1 MMQFAPQTDALELA
15 CREIWGGTGPA
26 QSRLTV
32 PGLEAWV
39 FARPHRG
46 QASGGDIHY
55 VGLCGH
61 GILSRFVVA
70 DVSGHGPAV
79 SDLAND
85 LRELLR
91 RNMDNPNQ
99 AELMKALNRDF
110 GELAQEGAFAT
121 AVVSS
126 YISLNHHLVIA
137 NAGHPRPI
145 WREASTGTWQP
156 LHHGMAQAVTDVPGV
171 VEHNVDLP
179 LGVIGETGYQQFAI
193 ELFAGETVVFYTDSL
208 TEARD
213 PQQKMLC
220 EEGLIA
226 MAERLD
232 FADPERFGQELLK
245 GVEQYTGDDGID
257 DDITLL
263 VLHHTGDPSTGPA
276 GPG

>member
-1 MMQFAPQTDALELA
+1 MMQFAPQTESLTLA

-26 QSRLTV
+26 QNRLSV

-46 QASGGDIHY
+46 QQSGGDIHY

-91 RNMDNPNQ
+91 RNMDNPDQ

-110 GELAQEGAFAT
+110 GELAQEGTFAT
-121 AVVSS
+121 AVVCS
-126 YISLNHHLVIA
+126 YIALNHHLVIA

-145 WREASTGTWQP
+145 WREASKGKWQP
-156 LHHGMAQAVTDVPGV
+156 LHYDMDEAVSDVPGV

-179 LGVIGETGYQQFAI
+179 LGVIGETGYQQFAV
-193 ELFAGETVVFYTDSL
+193 ELSPGETVVFHTDSL
-208 TEARD
+208 TEVRD
-213 PQQKMLC
+213 DSDRMLC

-226 MAERLD
+226 MASRLD
-232 FADPERFGQELLK
+232 PADPETFGRDLLEA
-245 GVEQYTGDDGID
+245 VQQYAGPDGID

-263 VLHHTGDPSTGPA
+263 VLHHTGNSSDDQA
-276 GPG
+276 R